1 MGSKEA
7 KLIQV
12 DYMKES
18 WIFGGAP
25 IADYSCINISEKAVV
40 IAADGGYDHLKK
52 INIYPDY
59 IIGDL
64 DSYKG
69 DLPDECEIITAPVRK
84 DDTDM
89 MLAVK
94 KALEIGCDKI
104 FICGALG
111 GRLDHTIA
119 NIQTLEYIFDNG
131 GYGVVVDYDNIV
143 SIQDKG
149 ILTYEKMDGWYFSVF
164 SLTEKSELSL
174 AGTSFETENCI
185 LTRGFPL
192 GVSNEIILDNAIVN
206 LFSGRLLIIRS
217 RK

>member
-1 MGSKEA
+1 
-7 KLIQV
+7 
-12 DYMKES
+12 MKVC

-25 IADYSCINISEKAVV
+25 ITDYSCINVSEDSVI
-40 IAADGGYDHLKK
+40 IAADGGYDHLKRL
-52 INIYPDY
+52 NICPDY

-69 DLPDECEIITAPVRK
+69 ELPQNCEIITVPVRK

-94 KALEIGCDKI
+94 KALEIGCTQI
-104 FICGALG
+104 YICGALG
-111 GRLDHTIA
+111 GRLDHSIA
-119 NIQTLEYIFDNG
+119 NIQTLEYIFDND
-131 GYGVVVDYDNIV
+131 GYGIIVDNDNIV

-149 ILTYEKMDGWYFSVF
+149 VVTYQKMDGWYFSVF
-164 SLTEKSELSL
+164 SLTERSELSL
-174 AGTSFETENCI
+174 TGTSFEVDNCI

-192 GVSNEIILDNAIVN
+192 GVSNEIIMDNAAVTV
-206 LFSGRLLIIRS
+206 FSGRLLIIRS